1 MKRRTAAWTLI
12 LLGLLLGTA
21 WGAQPKVHPI
31 DGAYQK
37 DLARDSSTAGTVEAS
52 NRAAAKWD
60 RELNRVYKALM
71 AQTGPEA
78 RQKLQASQ
86 RRWLAY
92 RDAERTAVGAM
103 AGDLYEQNEGGTLW
117 GMVAAVRSM
126 EIVRAR
132 ALELTEYL
140 DLYTGP

>member
-1 MKRRTAAWTLI
+1 MRPRIAFGALI

-21 WGAQPKVHPI
+21 WGAPKVHPI

-71 AQTGPEA
+71 AQLGPEA

-103 AGDLYEQNEGGTLW
+103 AGDLYEQNGGGTLW

-126 EIVRAR
+126 EILRAR

>member
-1 MKRRTAAWTLI
+1 MRPRIAFGALI

-21 WGAQPKVHPI
+21 WGAPKVHPI

-60 RELNRVYKALM
+60 RDLNRVYKALM
-71 AQTGPEA
+71 AQMGPEA

-126 EIVRAR
+126 EILRAR

>member
-1 MKRRTAAWTLI
+1 MRPRIAFGALI

-21 WGAQPKVHPI
+21 WGAPKVHPI

-71 AQTGPEA
+71 AQMGPEA
-78 RQKLQASQ
+78 RQKLQTSQ

-103 AGDLYEQNEGGTLW
+103 AGDLYEQNGGGTLW

-126 EIVRAR
+126 EILRAR

>member
-1 MKRRTAAWTLI
+1 MKKRVSLVALVA
-12 LLGLLLGTA
+12 LLLCGGCA
-21 WGAQPKVHPI
+21 WGAPPKVHPI
-31 DGAYQK
+31 DGAYRK
-37 DLARDSSTAGTVEAS
+37 DLARDDSTAGTVEAA
-52 NRAAAKWD
+52 NRAAVKWD
-60 RELNRVYKALM
+60 PELNRVYKALM
-71 AQTGPEA
+71 KPMGPEA

-92 RDAERTAVGAM
+92 RDAELAAVGAI
-103 AGDLYEQNEGGTLW
+103 AGDLYEQNGGGTLW

-140 DLYTGP
+140 SLYTEP

>member
-1 MKRRTAAWTLI
+1 MRPRIAFGALI

-21 WGAQPKVHPI
+21 WGAPKVHPI

>member
-1 MKRRTAAWTLI
+1 MRPRIAFGALI

-21 WGAQPKVHPI
+21 WGAPKVHPI

-71 AQTGPEA
+71 AQPGPEA

-103 AGDLYEQNEGGTLW
+103 AGDLYEQNGGGTLW

-126 EIVRAR
+126 EILRAR

>member
-1 MKRRTAAWTLI
+1 MRPRIAFGALI

-21 WGAQPKVHPI
+21 WGAPKVHPI

-103 AGDLYEQNEGGTLW
+103 AGDLYEQNGGGTLW

-126 EIVRAR
+126 EILRAR

>member
-1 MKRRTAAWTLI
+1 MRPRIAFGALI

-21 WGAQPKVHPI
+21 WGAPKVHPI

-86 RRWLAY
+86 RRWLA
-92 RDAERTAVGAM
+92 
-103 AGDLYEQNEGGTLW
+103 
-117 GMVAAVRSM
+117 
-126 EIVRAR
+126 
-132 ALELTEYL
+132 
-140 DLYTGP
+140 

>member
-1 MKRRTAAWTLI
+1 MKKRVSLVALVA
-12 LLGLLLGTA
+12 LLLCGGCA
-21 WGAQPKVHPI
+21 WGAPPKVHPI
-31 DGAYQK
+31 DGAYRK
-37 DLARDSSTAGTVEAS
+37 DLARDDSTAGTVEAA
-52 NRAAAKWD
+52 NRAAVKWD
-60 RELNRVYKALM
+60 QELNRVYKALM
-71 AQTGPEA
+71 KPMGSEA

-92 RDAERTAVGAM
+92 RDAELAAVGAI
-103 AGDLYEQNEGGTLW
+103 AGDLYEQNGGGTLW

-140 DLYTGP
+140 SLYTEP

>member
-1 MKRRTAAWTLI
+1 MRPRIAFGALI

-21 WGAQPKVHPI
+21 WGAPKVHPI

-126 EIVRAR
+126 EILRAR

>member
-1 MKRRTAAWTLI
+1 MRPRIAFGALI

-21 WGAQPKVHPI
+21 WGAPKVHPI

-60 RELNRVYKALM
+60 RELNRVHKALM
-71 AQTGPEA
+71 AQMGPEA

-126 EIVRAR
+126 EILRAR

>member
-1 MKRRTAAWTLI
+1 MRPRIAFGALI

-21 WGAQPKVHPI
+21 WGAPKVHPI

-71 AQTGPEA
+71 AQMGPEA

-126 EIVRAR
+126 EILRAR